1 MQNIRI
7 SEVVVEDEDRRG
19 VEASATAKKVA
30 VIGGS
35 ARANALE
42 LSERLVEG
50 KTGDDA
56 PPYVGDF

>member
-1 MQNIRI
+1 MKIE
-7 SEVVVEDEDRRG
+7 EVW
-19 VEASATAKKVA
+19 KPLLLPIKVA